1 MKQLTKK
8 QAYRD
13 KLKKQEPL
21 ILARF
26 YELVL
31 VQDPSYT
38 RSMGQVNTTLSKLA
52 ILKLK
57 KQAAVEVWATYDTKT
72 APHNDLIYDHDFM
85 EFCTKNYKKREAVNW
100 RQAYRLN
107 KAVGAPAKVAA
118 RELGVSD
125 TTIYKWVAKY
135 EAAALKYKGERDALK
150 HRNNDFKL

>member
-1 MKQLTKK
+1 MRQPTKK

-31 VQDPSYT
+31 CQDPGYT
-38 RSMGQVNTTLSKLA
+38 HSLGQVKTTLSNA
-52 ILKLK
+52 TILSIKM
-57 KQAAVEVWATYDTKT
+57 QAAEEVAALDDTKT
-72 APHNDLIYDHDFM
+72 AQHNDLIYDHDFM
-85 EFCTKNYKKREAVNW
+85 EWCTKNYKKREAVNW

-135 EAAALKYKGERDALK
+135 EAAALKYKGERDEK
-150 HRNNDFKL
+150 I